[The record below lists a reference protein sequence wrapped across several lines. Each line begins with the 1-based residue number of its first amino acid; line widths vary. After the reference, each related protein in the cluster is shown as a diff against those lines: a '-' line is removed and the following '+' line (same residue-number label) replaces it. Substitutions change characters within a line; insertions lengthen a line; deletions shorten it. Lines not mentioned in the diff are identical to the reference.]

1 MSALVHVEPVD
12 FDVSAVQ
19 LQLNACL
26 FALSSSSS
34 SSSLTSSS
42 TSIQSS
48 RPLKWT
54 HKAPLLAAMAKLD
67 VNCCAVRESA
77 VRDVRRRVRKL
88 DKSVA
93 VDEFLEQRELSAEFP
108 AALDAAAVPGD
119 YFRRTAVFAQLLVT
133 TRLVKQLA
141 LVAPDHSQ
149 FSATLRV
156 LQTLLTQCDSPQLNK
171 FARRID
177 EHLDALTQL
186 HAAAPLSAAEL
197 SAPTSRLSLDWRR
210 LRAADLQQ
218 QGAMGGRLVLSD
230 EQRQWAVS
238 LCDRVE
244 KAVDTVNAASTFR
257 RFASVIRF
265 LQGNKPAIV
274 GQSLQPQQQ

>member
-1 MSALVHVEPVD
+1 MSALVQIDPVD
-12 FDVSAVQ
+12 FDATAVQ
-19 LQLNACL
+19 LQLQESL
-26 FALSSSSS
+26 FASSSLSSSSS
-34 SSSLTSSS
+34 SSVH
-42 TSIQSS
+42 QP

-67 VNCCAVRESA
+67 VNCCSAREPVVRE
-77 VRDVRRRVRKL
+77 VRRRVRKL
-88 DKSVA
+88 DKSVS
-93 VDEFLEQRELSAEFP
+93 VEEFLEQRELSGEFP
-108 AALDAAAVPGD
+108 GAALDAAATAPVAGD
-119 YFRRTAVFAQLLVT
+119 YFTRTAIFAQLLVT

-186 HAAAPLSAAEL
+186 QAAAPLSAAEL
-197 SAPTSRLSLDWRR
+197 SAPTSRLSLDWRT

-218 QGAMGGRLVLSD
+218 QGAMGGRLVLSE
-230 EQRQWAVS
+230 EQRLWAVS

-257 RFASVIRF
+257 RFAPVIRF
-265 LQGNKPAIV
+265 LQGSKLV
-274 GQSLQPQQQ
+274 GQTPSASQQ